1 MNDDINTIKN
11 LLQYY
16 RNKCAQLEFD
26 FVLYKIQTDKELQSR
41 SREHDVQNST
51 NERKDDDKSSKTF

>member
-1 MNDDINTIKN
+1 MNDDIENIKA

-26 FVLYKIQTDKELQSR
+26 FVLYKIQTDKELR
-41 SREHDVQNST
+41 SDNIQNST
-51 NERKDDDKSSKTF
+51 NEGKKDESN

>member
-1 MNDDINTIKN
+1 MNDDNETLKT

-26 FVLYKIQTDKELQSR
+26 FVLYKVQVESKSR
-41 SREHDVQNST
+41 GSNNVSDSSNAREESVSDA
-51 NERKDDDKSSKTF
+51 KDIN

>member
-1 MNDDINTIKN
+1 MNDDIDTIKN

-41 SREHDVQNST
+41 SGQYSVQDSS
-51 NERKDDDKSSKTF
+51 NERKADESS

>member
-1 MNDDINTIKN
+1 MNDDIDTIKN

-41 SREHDVQNST
+41 TREYNIQDSS
-51 NERKDDDKSSKTF
+51 NERKTDESS

>member
-1 MNDDINTIKN
+1 MNDDNETLKT

-26 FVLYKIQTDKELQSR
+26 FVLYKIQVESKSKGSNNIQD
-41 SREHDVQNST
+41 ST
-51 NERKDDDKSSKTF
+51 NAREEGISDAKDTK

>member
-1 MNDDINTIKN
+1 MNDDNETLKT

-26 FVLYKIQTDKELQSR
+26 FVLYKVQVESKSR
-41 SREHDVQNST
+41 GANSISDPSNAREESVSDA
-51 NERKDDDKSSKTF
+51 KDIK